1 MGYRVEYDI
10 SGKRVF
16 VNTDKEKRRK
26 RLRQILCVL
35 SVMVVL
41 VHGIVDRWIWDFLF
55 PGYNES
61 TKVAAENMIA
71 QIREGE
77 PVGDAVTTFCKEII
91 RNGQ

>member
-26 RLRQILCVL
+26 RLARFVCIL
-35 SVMVVL
+35 SVMAVL

-55 PGYNES
+55 PGYNDS
-61 TKVAAENMIA
+61 TVDAAENMIA
-71 QIREGE
+71 QIREGA
-77 PVGDAVTTFCKEII
+77 PIGDAVTAFCKEII
-91 RNGQ
+91 QNGQ